1 MIHSPDIMHE
11 NILHKNREISI
22 LTMKKQKPRARL
34 TLLQE
39 ATESSKL
46 GKTKTNKKRKNK
58 KQKTLW
64 TINMHENYNVSYQ
77 SPEGH
82 GCGTSVRVMFYVS
95 KKSRVWLNRPKN
107 CQYKNWVLNFTKVF
121 VNLSTKIFKLQ

>member
-22 LTMKKQKPRARL
+22 LTMKKQKPTARL

-46 GKTKTNKKRKNK
+46 GKTKTNKKQK
-58 KQKTLW
+58 KQKT
-64 TINMHENYNVSYQ
+64 
-77 SPEGH
+77 
-82 GCGTSVRVMFYVS
+82 
-95 KKSRVWLNRPKN
+95 KN
-107 CQYKNWVLNFTKVF
+107 PVHHPHA
-121 VNLSTKIFKLQ
+121 